1 MSNSPFATADFQC
14 RVATLVFTDL
24 EASTERKRLL
34 GDRAAAQL
42 IARHQHL
49 VRGLLGAHGGEE
61 IDNAGDG
68 FFLVFPVPSAAVR
81 FALALQTA
89 HAAQGDLP
97 KVRIGIHLGEVC
109 TSPMPAGASKR
120 MNVTGL
126 SVDVAARIQSLA
138 WPGQVLVSDVVHRN
152 ARQQLGAAAQEV
164 WREYGAYAFKGLDHL
179 LHDIVE
185 VGMEGLSPLRAPA
198 DGEKARRAEAIGPY
212 RLLRK
217 LGEGGRGIVYQATTA
232 RGEICALK
240 ILHPRL
246 AADPVQAALFRRQ
259 IAFSVALRHPRIVK
273 THVGGESDGHLWLA
287 GDFLPGGSLED
298 LLATRGALDAESA
311 WGVLIDALEA
321 LVALEAAL
329 LVHRDLKP
337 SALLRGGDGRW
348 QVSDF
353 GRARSVLPIAV
364 ARTVDGSEAQSPY
377 IAPERR
383 FDDTGA
389 DIRGDFYALGAIVQR
404 CLGGAPGA
412 KAVPPGLGTA
422 AARLLAALMA
432 EDPQRRPAS
441 AGAALAQALAA
452 AQGGVA
458 AQGSSAPTALE
469 TGLSSLAGRG
479 TIDGS
484 ATLVPRAYR
493 VRPVGRPGLGR
504 AKLVVIPD
512 DPSASLALETIFVYA
527 AASLVLGRK
536 NLDHPGQDVCL
547 RLRPAEAHKDAN
559 LRISGQHLRLASGGD
574 GASATA
580 LAGLLTVDDRNVE
593 TGRAATL
600 PRIARLRVA
609 QVLDLTVRQ
618 IAWHGTAPL
627 LDDQPCDTRPPALW
641 ISRPT
646 NGSDQSYLLVPG
658 AVALSCA
665 PGGALVA
672 GEGGSVV
679 LLQRGGV
686 LHLAGEGQPAG
697 TAVPLHDGLAL
708 RLPRARLLV
717 SALTAE
723 DQK

>member
-1 MSNSPFATADFQC
+1 VSNSPFATADFQC

-49 VRGLLGAHGGEE
+49 VRGLLAAHGGEE

-68 FFLVFPVPSAAVR
+68 FFLVFAVPSAAVR
-81 FALALQTA
+81 FALELQTA
-89 HAAQGDLP
+89 HAAQADLP
-97 KVRIGIHLGEVC
+97 KVRVGVHLGEVC
-109 TSPMPAGASKR
+109 TSPTPAGASKR

-152 ARQQLGAAAQEV
+152 ARQQLGAGARET

-185 VGMEGLSPLRAPA
+185 VGLEGLSPLRAPA

-217 LGEGGRGIVYQATTA
+217 LGEGGRGIIYQATTA

-273 THVGGESDGHLWLA
+273 THAGGESDGHLWLA
-287 GDFLPGGSLED
+287 GDYLPGGSLED
-298 LLATRGALDAESA
+298 LLATSGALDAETT
-311 WGVLIDALEA
+311 WGVLIDTLEA
-321 LVALEAAL
+321 LVALEATL

-337 SALLRGGDGRW
+337 AALLRGGDGRW
-348 QVSDF
+348 LVSDF
-353 GRARSVLPIAV
+353 GRARSVLPIGV
-364 ARTVDGSEAQSPY
+364 ARTAEGNQALSPY
-377 IAPERR
+377 LAPERR

-389 DIRGDFYALGAIVQR
+389 DIRGDLYALGAIVQR
-404 CLGGAPGA
+404 CLGAAPGGA
-412 KAVPPGLGTA
+412 AVPPGLGPA
-422 AARLLAALMA
+422 AARLVATLLSADPQQRPACAAAAL
-432 EDPQRRPAS
+432 E
-441 AGAALAQALAA
+441 QALAA

-458 AQGSSAPTALE
+458 PVGTSAPTMPE
-469 TGLSSLAGRG
+469 PDPLSGRG
-479 TIDGS
+479 TISAG
-484 ATLVPRAYR
+484 ATLGQRSYSVRA
-493 VRPVGRPGLGR
+493 VGRPGLGR

-512 DPSASLALETIFVYA
+512 DPSASLALEIIFVYA
-527 AASLVLGRK
+527 ATSLVLGRK

-559 LRISGQHLRLASGGD
+559 LRISGQHLRLASSAD

-580 LAGLLTVDDRNVE
+580 LAGLLTVDDRSVE
-593 TGRAATL
+593 TGRTSTL
-600 PRIARLRVA
+600 PLIARLRVA
-609 QVLDLTVRQ
+609 QVLDLTARQ
-618 IAWHGTAPL
+618 IAWSGAAPL
-627 LDDQPCDTRPPALW
+627 LGGQPCDVRAPALW
-641 ISRPT
+641 VSRPT

-672 GEGGSVV
+672 GEGGGLV
-679 LLQRGGV
+679 LMQRDGV
-686 LHLAGEGQPAG
+686 LHLAGEGQPTG
-697 TAVPLHDGLAL
+697 LAVPLHDGLAL
-708 RLPRARLLV
+708 RLPRARLQV
-717 SALTAE
+717 SALSAE